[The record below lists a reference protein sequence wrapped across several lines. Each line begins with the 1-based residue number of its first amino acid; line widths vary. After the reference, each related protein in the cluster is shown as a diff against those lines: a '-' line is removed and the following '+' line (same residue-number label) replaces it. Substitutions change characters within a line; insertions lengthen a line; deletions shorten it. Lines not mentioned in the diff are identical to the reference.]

1 MKMKQKNL
9 RIFEI
14 ECLDYSE
21 SISYLQKN
29 AELLLSLPIALKGGS
44 AAKVCDWA
52 LANSFCAFVAPECLG
67 ETKKQPAK
75 IKTSLFDEEPDVELA
90 RVINKQPDIKTQI
103 INDIEKIEQEI
114 KAPIEVAPTP
124 KASSG
129 TRLVINRV
137 LRSGENIQNDGDVV
151 VFGRVNSGAKVIS
164 GGCVEIFE
172 EIDGLV
178 ECEGEYMIIRSIG
191 KGSVV
196 FKNETVKK
204 ESLIYDLNRLFFEN
218 AKLQIK
224 KV

>member
-14 ECLDYSE
+14 ECYDFDE
-21 SISYLQKN
+21 SVVYLQKN
-29 AELLLSLPIALKGGS
+29 AELLFTLPLALKGATAS
-44 AAKVCDWA
+44 RVCDWA
-52 LANSFCAFVAPECLG
+52 LSNSFCAFVAPDCLG
-67 ETKKQPAK
+67 DIKKQPARV
-75 IKTSLFDEEPDVELA
+75 KTSLFDEEPDAELA

-103 INDIEKIEQEI
+103 ANDIEKIEQESKTQVETVI
-114 KAPIEVAPTP
+114 VEKPQ
-124 KASSG
+124 SQ
-129 TRLVINRV
+129 RLIINRV
-137 LRSGENIQNDGDVV
+137 LRSGENIQNNGDVV
-151 VFGRVNSGAKVIS
+151 VFGRVNSGAKIIS
-164 GGCVEIFE
+164 SGAVEIFE

-178 ECEGEYMIIRSIG
+178 ECEGDYMIIRSIG

-204 ESLIYDLNRLFFEN
+204 ESLIYDLNRLYFEN